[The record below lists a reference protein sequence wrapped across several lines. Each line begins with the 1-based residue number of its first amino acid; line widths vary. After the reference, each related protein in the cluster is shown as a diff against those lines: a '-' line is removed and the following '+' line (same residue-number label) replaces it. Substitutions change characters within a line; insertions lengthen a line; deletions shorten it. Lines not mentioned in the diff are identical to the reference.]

1 MAVLFLRNAAPAR
14 RVRSTASPSV
24 AAIVAVVSAMLLVA
38 ITHLP
43 LTVSA
48 GTVTPA
54 AVPPA
59 VVPPTVVPPTV
70 IPPAVVPP
78 TVVPP
83 AVIPPA
89 AVVPPTAPF
98 AQAAPGTLLA
108 LYNRQYFANSP
119 KSLPFVAIRPN
130 PAVACYDLP
139 PDFARSAGSAR
150 IWWNTKDNQPEHI
163 NCGTVWFFP
172 GYGCTGAATG
182 IRRPG
187 SLNTTAPRYNA
198 YSKLPAQMATAAS
211 VGCSFFPD
219 PCAII
224 ACADPNAMCKS
235 SKGTS
240 HVCRCQPGFTS
251 INGTCTDVCT
261 QKQCPLNSTCIPRG
275 SLATCRC
282 DPGFDRQEDGTCS
295 PTPANKE
302 WLQPHNDA
310 RAEVGSPLLV
320 WNETLAA
327 AALTWAQQLVNSSA
341 ACFNTTLESSSS
353 SLPYGQNTLAAVNT
367 SPSEA
372 VQIWTDEAAR
382 YSRSPYPFGCNGLQL
397 RNCVHFIRAVWNTTL
412 SVGCAAVPCKNNW
425 QTFVCNYY
433 PKGAIPGA
441 YPY

>member
-1 MAVLFLRNAAPAR
+1 MATSSLQNAAPAR
-14 RVRSTASPSV
+14 RVPRTASPSLPT
-24 AAIVAVVSAMLLVA
+24 IVAVISAMLLAA

-43 LTVSA
+43 LTVGA
-48 GTVTPA
+48 GTVTP

-70 IPPAVVPP
+70 VPPAVVPP
-78 TVVPP
+78 AVVPP
-83 AVIPPA
+83 AVVPP

-108 LYNRQYFANSP
+108 FYNRQYFANSP

-139 PDFARSAGSAR
+139 PDFARALGSAR

-198 YSKLPAQMATAAS
+198 YSKLPAQMATSAS

-219 PCAII
+219 PCAVI

-235 SKGTS
+235 NKGTS

-261 QKQCPLNSTCIPRG
+261 QKQCPANSTCIPRG

-327 AALTWAQQLVNSSA
+327 AALAWAQQLVNSSA
-341 ACFNTTLESSSS
+341 ACFNTTLESSS

-397 RNCVHFIRAVWNTTL
+397 RNCVHFIRAVWNTTV